1 MSATF
6 ASSYGTSYAMVIQAM
21 CAEEG
26 LYGYNVNASG
36 RRCASTVFIMLVSG
50 LILYLV
56 YGVGARDL
64 ADRLALKEKRRK
76 RREKLMARLRGTG
89 EKAMPHRIA
98 GRGVQQTQ
106 EKSTKFEV

>member
-1 MSATF
+1 
-6 ASSYGTSYAMVIQAM
+6 MVIQAM

-56 YGVGARDL
+56 YGVGSRDL
-64 ADRLALKEKRRK
+64 AERLEIRDRRRK
-76 RREKLMARLRGTG
+76 FFQRLTG
-89 EKAMPHRIA
+89 KN
-98 GRGVQQTQ
+98 
-106 EKSTKFEV
+106 KD

>member
-1 MSATF
+1 MRLNALFTEYDMSATF

-36 RRCASTVFIMLVSG
+36 RRCASTVFIMVVSG

-64 ADRLALKEKRRK
+64 VDKLEVKRK
-76 RREKLMARLRGTG
+76 RKERWEKF
-89 EKAMPHRIA
+89 A
-98 GRGVQQTQ
+98 GIFRKRKVAAG
-106 EKSTKFEV
+106 